1 MRWWPKGCARA
12 ARQGIAAGGPRP
24 GAGAEHS
31 TPLLAVHYE
40 HAALECN
47 CTAPAQ
53 AESAEK
59 KILCQRRLLFGSAA
73 SSSVCVGRRKVSSIT
88 QRPVKENCLQEKL
101 CTSTGPA
108 TMRRPHRR
116 TRSVS
121 SSLVQYLLLLAG
133 PACKKKKTCRAP
145 CCCRCISVVLVR
157 QMSRSP
163 PVHTRSRPTA
173 TARVISILGP
183 GPVGT
188 RTGARSCSHD
198 GMMPGPR

>member
-133 PACKKKKTCRAP
+133 PACKKKKRAGPLVVAGASLWCSYVKCRD
-145 CCCRCISVVLVR
+145 R
-157 QMSRSP
+157 
-163 PVHTRSRPTA
+163 RPYIPE
-173 TARVISILGP
+173 V
-183 GPVGT
+183 
-188 RTGARSCSHD
+188 
-198 GMMPGPR
+198 GPRPLRV